1 MSVKVTYNCYINLC
15 EDYMYGKNFLDLPE
29 EIQDAVDEYFNG
41 AEIEAFGDGNPDD
54 MWVNHY
60 EDLDAEDVLTYQ
72 TRMLTDENYQE
83 LLESGELESY
93 IEQHLEE
100 INERLSDRCSLL
112 GYVDNQW
119 HVFV

>member
-15 EDYMYGKNFLDLPE
+15 EDYMYGKKFLALPE
-29 EIQDAVDEYFNG
+29 KIKDAIDKCFDG
-41 AEIEAFGDGNPDD
+41 AELEAFGDGNLDD

-60 EDLDAEDVLTYQ
+60 ECFDTEEVLTYY
-72 TRMLTDENYQE
+72 TKMLTDENYQE
-83 LLESGELESY
+83 LFESGKLEGY

-100 INERLSDRCSLL
+100 IKERLRVRYYFL

>member
-15 EDYMYGKNFLDLPE
+15 EDYMYGKKFLALPE
-29 EIQDAVDEYFNG
+29 KIKDAIDKCFDG
-41 AEIEAFGDGNPDD
+41 AELEAF
-54 MWVNHY
+54 
-60 EDLDAEDVLTYQ
+60 
-72 TRMLTDENYQE
+72 QE
-83 LLESGELESY
+83 LFESGKLEGY

-100 INERLSDRCSLL
+100 IKERLRVRYYFL

>member
-29 EIQDAVDEYFNG
+29 EIQDAVDEYFDG

-60 EDLDAEDVLTYQ
+60 EGLDAEDVLTYQ

-83 LLESGELESY
+83 LLENGELDEY

-100 INERLSDRCSLL
+100 INERLRDRCSLL